1 MLLAID
7 NLQTYV
13 RQRSGVVRAVN
24 GVSFNVDKGQT
35 VGVVGESGCG
45 KTMMGMSIMRLLPE
59 GGYHAGGS
67 INFDGRDLLTLTDR
81 EIQDVR
87 GNDIAVIF
95 QDPMTSLNPTMT
107 IGRQIAES
115 VIRHR
120 GETSAVAMDRA
131 AEVLDLVG
139 MPRPKERLHDYPF
152 QLSGGLR
159 QRVMIAM
166 AIVCE
171 PRLLIADEPTTALDV
186 TIQRQILE
194 LLDDLKQ
201 RLGMAMILITHDMG
215 VIAGRSDKVVVM
227 YAGQVVEQAETFE
240 LFDHRRHPYTEALL
254 ASIPQLDHSP
264 RRPLYSIPGLPPDLT
279 KEMVG
284 CPFAPRCRNVQPS
297 CRTTSPTLQGVEDGH
312 LTACFFPVGTIAT
325 DFASQV
331 NGQSGAV
338 EVAAVENHVSTSSGN
353 SAPLLRLDQVSK
365 EFDVS
370 SGGAFGRKRG
380 FLSAV
385 ENVSLSIAKGETFGL
400 VGESGCG
407 KSTLG
412 RMITALDLPTKGQIS
427 VGGRDLGSLGRREL
441 RLARRDLQLM
451 FQDPYAS
458 LDPRMRVGTILR
470 EPYAI
475 QGLGSRDER
484 RTWIQELLGEVGLP
498 ANAVD
503 RYPHEFSG
511 GQRQR
516 IGLARALAL
525 RPKLIVAD
533 EPVSALDVS
542 VRSQILNL
550 MKRLQNAHELTYL
563 VISHD
568 LSVVR
573 YLADRI
579 GVMYLGQIVEIGS
592 ADDIYERTVHPYT
605 AGLLNSIPIPN
616 PRIERAKHGTTVRG
630 EIPSPINP
638 PSGCRFRTRCSRAS
652 ELCEQQV
659 PPLVNF
665 DAGHLAAC
673 HHPLREPFGP
683 GETEVAI
690 RSATYS
696 GENYRSL

>member
-1 MLLAID
+1 MLLTID

-13 RQRSGVVRAVN
+13 RQRSGVVRAVD
-24 GVSFNVDKGQT
+24 GVSFTVDKGQT

-45 KTMMGMSIMRLLPE
+45 KTMMGMSIMRLLPG

-67 INFDGRDLLTLTDR
+67 INFDGRDLQTLSDR

-227 YAGQVVEQAETFE
+227 YAGQVVEQAETFD

-254 ASIPQLDHSP
+254 SSIPQLDHSP

-284 CPFAPRCRNVQPS
+284 CRFAPRCRNVQPS
-297 CRTTSPTLQGVEDGH
+297 CRTMSPTLDGVEDGH
-312 LTACFFPVGTIAT
+312 LVACFFPVGAPTTEAASPARVPSDEQRVSAT
-325 DFASQV
+325 EDQ
-331 NGQSGAV
+331 
-338 EVAAVENHVSTSSGN
+338 ESTSSHDDD
-353 SAPLLRLDQVSK
+353 SPLLRLDQVSK

-370 SGGAFGRKRG
+370 SGAVFGRKRG

-385 ENVSLSIAKGETFGL
+385 ENVSLTIAKGETFGL

-412 RMITALDLPTKGQIS
+412 RMITALDLPTKGQIT
-427 VGGRDLGSLGRREL
+427 VGGRDLASLGRREL

-475 QGLGSRDER
+475 QGLGSRDEQR
-484 RTWIQELLGEVGLP
+484 KWIQELLAEVGLP
-498 ANAVD
+498 PNAVD

-550 MKRLQNAHELTYL
+550 MKRLQDTHELTYL

-616 PRIERAKHGTTVRG
+616 PRLERAKLGAVVRG

-638 PSGCRFRTRCSRAS
+638 PSGCRFRTRCTRAS
-652 ELCEQQV
+652 ELCERQV
-659 PPLVNF
+659 PSLVSF
-665 DAGHLAAC
+665 DSGHLAAC
-673 HHPLREPFGP
+673 HHPLRESTEI
-683 GETEVAI
+683 GETAVVI
-690 RSATYS
+690 RSTTH
-696 GENYRSL
+696 

>member
-1 MLLAID
+1 MLLTID

-13 RQRSGVVRAVN
+13 RQRSGVVRAVD
-24 GVSFNVDKGQT
+24 GVSFTVDKGET

-67 INFDGRDLLTLTDR
+67 INFDGRDLLTLSDR

-227 YAGQVVEQAETFE
+227 YAGQVVEQAEIFD

-254 ASIPQLDHSP
+254 SSIPQLDHSP

-284 CPFAPRCRNVQPS
+284 CRFAPRCRSVQPS
-297 CRTTSPTLQGVEDGH
+297 CRTMSPTLEGVEDGH
-312 LTACFFPVGTIAT
+312 LVACFFPVGAPVVVSASPARDQSDGGEVSAT
-325 DFASQV
+325 VDQESM
-331 NGQSGAV
+331 
-338 EVAAVENHVSTSSGN
+338 SSHDD
-353 SAPLLRLDQVSK
+353 APLLSLDQVSK

-370 SGGAFGRKRG
+370 SGGVFGRKKG

-385 ENVSLSIAKGETFGL
+385 ENVSLTIAKGETFGL

-412 RMITALDLPTKGQIS
+412 RMITALDLPTKGQITI
-427 VGGRDLGSLGRREL
+427 GRRDLASLGRREL

-475 QGLGSRDER
+475 QGLGSRDEQR
-484 RTWIQELLGEVGLP
+484 KWIQELLAEVGLP

-550 MKRLQNAHELTYL
+550 MKRLQRAHELTYL

-616 PRIERAKHGTTVRG
+616 PRIERAKHGAIVRG

-638 PSGCRFRTRCSRAS
+638 PSGCRFRTRCMRAS
-652 ELCEQQV
+652 ELCEHQV
-659 PPLVNF
+659 PALVSF
-665 DAGHLAAC
+665 DSGHLAAC
-673 HHPLREPFGP
+673 HHPLRESTEP
-683 GETEVAI
+683 GETTVVI
-690 RSATYS
+690 RSTTHS
-696 GENYRSL
+696 EDR

>member
-1 MLLAID
+1 MLLTID

-13 RQRSGVVRAVN
+13 RQRSGVVRAVD
-24 GVSFNVDKGQT
+24 GVSFTVDKGQT

-67 INFDGRDLLTLTDR
+67 INFDGRDLLTLSDR

-120 GETSAVAMDRA
+120 GENSAVAMDRA
-131 AEVLDLVG
+131 TEVLNLVG

-166 AIVCE
+166 AIACE
-171 PRLLIADEPTTALDV
+171 PRLLLADEPTTALDV

-227 YAGQVVEQAETFE
+227 YAGQVVEQAETFD

-254 ASIPQLDHSP
+254 SSIPQLDHSP

-279 KEMVG
+279 REMIG
-284 CPFAPRCRNVQPS
+284 CRFAPRCRNVQPS
-297 CRTTSPTLQGVEDGH
+297 CLTMSPALTGESNDH
-312 LTACFFPVGTIAT
+312 LVACIFPVGTVTT
-325 DFASQV
+325 DSL
-331 NGQSGAV
+331 SRDR
-338 EVAAVENHVSTSSGN
+338 NHVSNIEISEVDQELEAPQSDGI
-353 SAPLLRLDQVSK
+353 PLLRLEDVSK

-370 SGGAFGRKRG
+370 AGGVFGRKRG

-412 RMITALDLPTKGQIS
+412 RMITALELPTKGHIT
-427 VGGRDLGSLGRREL
+427 VGGRNLTSLGRREM
-441 RLARRDLQLM
+441 RVARRDLQLM

-475 QGLGSRDER
+475 QGLGSRAEQR
-484 RTWIQELLGEVGLP
+484 KWIQDLLDEVGLP

-550 MKRLQNAHELTYL
+550 MKRLQESHQLTYL

-616 PRIERAKHGTTVRG
+616 PRIERLKHGAIVRG

-638 PSGCRFRTRCSRAS
+638 PSGCRFRTRCPRAS
-652 ELCEQQV
+652 EVCEQVV
-659 PPLVNF
+659 PPLVSF

-673 HHPLREPFGP
+673 HHPLREPMDAV
-683 GETEVAI
+683 ESAVVI
-690 RSATYS
+690 RSTAHPS
-696 GENYRSL
+696 ES

>member
-1 MLLAID
+1 MLLTID

-13 RQRSGVVRAVN
+13 RQRSGVVRAVD
-24 GVSFNVDKGQT
+24 GVSFTVDKGQT

-115 VIRHR
+115 AIRHR
-120 GETSAVAMDRA
+120 GESSAVAMNRA
-131 AEVLDLVG
+131 AEVLGLVG

-194 LLDDLKQ
+194 LLDELKQ

-215 VIAGRSDKVVVM
+215 VVAGRSDKVVVM
-227 YAGQVVEQAETFE
+227 YAGQVVEQAETFD
-240 LFDHRRHPYTEALL
+240 LFDHHRHPYTEALL
-254 ASIPQLDHSP
+254 SSIPRLDHSP
-264 RRPLYSIPGLPPDLT
+264 RRPLYTIPGLPPDLT

-284 CPFAPRCRNVQPS
+284 CRFAPRCRYVQPS
-297 CRTTSPTLQGVEDGH
+297 CRTLSPPLEGVEDGH
-312 LTACFFPVGTIAT
+312 LVACYFPVGRLRSAESAPSAT
-325 DFASQV
+325 DQSDEKEASD
-331 NGQSGAV
+331 AV
-338 EVAAVENHVSTSSGN
+338 DRLTPLRRDVDEV
-353 SAPLLRLDQVSK
+353 PLLRIDQVSK
-365 EFDVS
+365 EFEVS
-370 SGGAFGRKRG
+370 SGGVFGRNRG
-380 FLSAV
+380 VLSAV
-385 ENVSLSIAKGETFGL
+385 EGVSLSIVRGETFGL

-412 RMITALDLPTKGQIS
+412 RMITALDRPTKGRIT
-427 VGGRDLGSLGRREL
+427 VGGRDLASLGRREL
-441 RLARRDLQLM
+441 RVARRDLQLM

-475 QGLGSRDER
+475 QGLGSRNEQR
-484 RTWIQELLGEVGLP
+484 KWIQELLGEVGLP
-498 ANAVD
+498 GNSVD

-550 MKRLQNAHELTYL
+550 MKRLQESFELTYL

-579 GVMYLGQIVEIGS
+579 GVMYLGRIVEIGS

-605 AGLLNSIPIPN
+605 EGLLNSIPIPN
-616 PRIERAKHGTTVRG
+616 PAIERTKHGAIVRG
-630 EIPSPINP
+630 EIPSPIDP
-638 PSGCRFRTRCSRAS
+638 PSGCRFRTRCTRAS
-652 ELCEQQV
+652 DLCAQQV
-659 PPLVNF
+659 PPLVSF
-665 DAGHLAAC
+665 DSGHMAAC
-673 HHPLREPFGP
+673 HHPLREPTEH
-683 GETEVAI
+683 GETAVSI
-690 RSATYS
+690 RPTD
-696 GENYRSL
+696 

>member
-13 RQRSGVVRAVN
+13 RQRSGVVRAVD
-24 GVSFNVDKGQT
+24 GVSFTVDKGQT

-67 INFDGRDLLTLTDR
+67 INFDGRDLQTLTDR

-115 VIRHR
+115 AIRHR
-120 GETSAVAMDRA
+120 GESSAVAMDRA
-131 AEVLDLVG
+131 TEVLDLVG

-227 YAGQVVEQAETFE
+227 YAGQVVEQAETFD
-240 LFDHRRHPYTEALL
+240 LFEHRRHPYTDALL
-254 ASIPQLDHSP
+254 SSIPRLDHSP
-264 RRPLYSIPGLPPDLT
+264 RRPLYSIPGLPPDLSQ
-279 KEMVG
+279 EMVG
-284 CPFAPRCRNVQPS
+284 CRFAPRCQNVQPT
-297 CRTTSPTLQGVEDGH
+297 CLTVAPTLEDVEGGH
-312 LTACFFPVGTIAT
+312 LVACFFPVGSLRTAEPASSTIEQS
-325 DFASQV
+325 DEKEASIALDGV
-331 NGQSGAV
+331 TPLIGDV
-338 EVAAVENHVSTSSGN
+338 DEV
-353 SAPLLRLDQVSK
+353 PLLQLDQVSK
-365 EFDVS
+365 EFVVS
-370 SGGAFGRKRG
+370 SGGFGRNRG
-380 FLSAV
+380 VLSAV
-385 ENVSLSIAKGETFGL
+385 EDVSLSIVRGETFGL

-412 RMITALDLPTKGQIS
+412 RMITALDRPTR
-427 VGGRDLGSLGRREL
+427 GRITVDGKDLASLGRREL
-441 RLARRDLQLM
+441 RVARRDLQLM

-470 EPYAI
+470 EPFAI
-475 QGLGSRDER
+475 QGLGSRDQQR
-484 RTWIQELLGEVGLP
+484 KWIQELLGEVGLP
-498 ANAVD
+498 ANSVD

-550 MKRLQNAHELTYL
+550 MKRLQKAHGLTYL

-579 GVMYLGQIVEIGS
+579 GVMYLGKIVEIGS

-605 AGLLNSIPIPN
+605 EGLLNSIPIPN
-616 PRIERAKHGTTVRG
+616 PAIERTKHGSIVRG
-630 EIPSPINP
+630 EIPSPIDP
-638 PSGCRFRTRCSRAS
+638 PSGCRFHTRCARAS
-652 ELCEQQV
+652 DLCAQQV
-659 PPLVNF
+659 PPLVSF
-665 DAGHLAAC
+665 DTGHMAAC
-673 HHPLREPFGP
+673 HHPLREPTEH
-683 GETEVAI
+683 GEAAVSI
-690 RSATYS
+690 RRMTT
-696 GENYRSL
+696 

>member
-13 RQRSGVVRAVN
+13 RQRSGVVRAVD
-24 GVSFNVDKGQT
+24 GVSFTVDKGQT

-67 INFDGRDLLTLTDR
+67 INFDGRDLLTLSDR

-227 YAGQVVEQAETFE
+227 YACQVVEQAEIFD
-240 LFDHRRHPYTEALL
+240 LFDHQRHPYTEALL
-254 ASIPQLDHSP
+254 SSIPQLDHSP

-279 KEMVG
+279 REMVG
-284 CPFAPRCRNVQPS
+284 CRFAPRCRYVQPS
-297 CRTTSPTLQGVEDGH
+297 CRTMSPSLEGVEDGH
-312 LTACFFPVGTIAT
+312 LVACYFPVGTPALT
-325 DFASQV
+325 EPARSASDQADETTV
-331 NGQSGAV
+331 S
-338 EVAAVENHVSTSSGN
+338 AAVDKVLTSNHDDD
-353 SAPLLRLDQVSK
+353 APLLLLDQVSK
-365 EFDVS
+365 EFEVS
-370 SGGAFGRKRG
+370 SGGVFGRKKS

-385 ENVSLSIAKGETFGL
+385 ENVSLTIAKGETFGL

-412 RMITALDLPTKGQIS
+412 RMITALDLPTKGQIT
-427 VGGRDLGSLGRREL
+427 VGGRDLASLGRREL
-441 RLARRDLQLM
+441 RVARRDLQLM

-475 QGLGSRDER
+475 QGLGSRDEKR
-484 RTWIQELLGEVGLP
+484 KWIQELLAEVGLP

-550 MKRLQNAHELTYL
+550 MKRLQDAHELTYL

-605 AGLLNSIPIPN
+605 EGLLNSIPIPN
-616 PRIERAKHGTTVRG
+616 PRIERAKHGAIVRG

-638 PSGCRFRTRCSRAS
+638 PSGCRFRTRCTRAS
-652 ELCEQQV
+652 ELCGQQV
-659 PPLVNF
+659 PPLVRF
-665 DAGHLAAC
+665 DSGHLAAC
-673 HHPLREPFGP
+673 HHPLRESTEL
-683 GETEVAI
+683 GETVVVI
-690 RSATYS
+690 RSTPHS
-696 GENYRSL
+696 EDR

>member
-13 RQRSGVVRAVN
+13 RQRSGVVRAVD
-24 GVSFNVDKGQT
+24 GVSFTVDKGET

-115 VIRHR
+115 AIRHR
-120 GETSAVAMDRA
+120 GESSAVAMDRA
-131 AEVLDLVG
+131 TEVLDLVG

-227 YAGQVVEQAETFE
+227 YAGQVVEQAETFD

-254 ASIPQLDHSP
+254 SSIPRLDHSP

-284 CPFAPRCRNVQPS
+284 CRFAPRCQNVQPS
-297 CRTTSPTLQGVEDGH
+297 CLTTAPTLEDVEEGH
-312 LTACFFPVGTIAT
+312 LVACFFPVGSLRTGGPASSAT
-325 DFASQV
+325 EASDEKLSNAV
-331 NGQSGAV
+331 DGVAPSVGDGV
-338 EVAAVENHVSTSSGN
+338 EV
-353 SAPLLRLDQVSK
+353 PLLQLDQVSK
-365 EFDVS
+365 EFVVS
-370 SGGAFGRKRG
+370 SGGFGRNRG
-380 FLSAV
+380 LLSAV
-385 ENVSLSIAKGETFGL
+385 EDVSLSIVSGETFGL

-412 RMITALDLPTKGQIS
+412 RMITALDRPTR
-427 VGGRDLGSLGRREL
+427 GRITVDGKDLASLGRREL
-441 RLARRDLQLM
+441 RVARRDLQLM

-475 QGLGSRDER
+475 QGLGNRDQQR
-484 RTWIQELLGEVGLP
+484 KWIQELLGEVGLP
-498 ANAVD
+498 GNSID

-525 RPKLIVAD
+525 RPKVIVAD

-550 MKRLQNAHELTYL
+550 MKRLQKAHGLTYL

-579 GVMYLGQIVEIGS
+579 GVMYLGKIVEIGS

-605 AGLLNSIPIPN
+605 EGLLNSIPIPN
-616 PRIERAKHGTTVRG
+616 PAIERTKHGTVVRG
-630 EIPSPINP
+630 EIPSPIDP
-638 PSGCRFRTRCSRAS
+638 PSGCRFHTRCPRAS
-652 ELCEQQV
+652 DLCSQVV
-659 PPLVNF
+659 PPLVSF
-665 DAGHLAAC
+665 DTGHMAAC
-673 HHPLREPFGP
+673 HHPLRESTEL
-683 GETEVAI
+683 GETEVSI
-690 RSATYS
+690 RRTSA
-696 GENYRSL
+696 

>member
-1 MLLAID
+1 
-7 NLQTYV
+7 
-13 RQRSGVVRAVN
+13 
-24 GVSFNVDKGQT
+24 
-35 VGVVGESGCG
+35 
-45 KTMMGMSIMRLLPE
+45 MMGMSIMRLLPE
-59 GGYHAGGS
+59 GGYQAGGS

-115 VIRHR
+115 AIRHR
-120 GETSAVAMDRA
+120 GESSAVAMDRA
-131 AEVLDLVG
+131 TEVLDLVG

-227 YAGQVVEQAETFE
+227 YAGQVVEQAETFD
-240 LFDHRRHPYTEALL
+240 LFEHRRHPYTEALL
-254 ASIPQLDHSP
+254 SSIPRLDHSP

-284 CPFAPRCRNVQPS
+284 CRFAPRCQNVQPS
-297 CRTTSPTLQGVEDGH
+297 CLTTAPTLEDVEEGH
-312 LTACFFPVGTIAT
+312 LVSCFFPVGRLRT
-325 DFASQV
+325 
-331 NGQSGAV
+331 G
-338 EVAAVENHVSTSSGN
+338 EPTSSATEASDEKLSNAVDGVAP
-353 SAPLLRLDQVSK
+353 SVGDGVEIPLLQLDQVSK
-365 EFDVS
+365 EFVVS
-370 SGGAFGRKRG
+370 SGGFGRNRG
-380 FLSAV
+380 LLSAV
-385 ENVSLSIAKGETFGL
+385 EDVSLSIVSGETFGL

-412 RMITALDLPTKGQIS
+412 RMITALDRPTR
-427 VGGRDLGSLGRREL
+427 GRITVDGKDLASLGRREL
-441 RLARRDLQLM
+441 RVARRDLQLM

-475 QGLGSRDER
+475 QGLGNRDQQR
-484 RTWIQELLGEVGLP
+484 KWIQELLGEVGLP
-498 ANAVD
+498 GNSID

-525 RPKLIVAD
+525 RPKVIVAD

-550 MKRLQNAHELTYL
+550 MKRLQKAHGLTYL

-579 GVMYLGQIVEIGS
+579 GVMYLGKIVEIGS

-605 AGLLNSIPIPN
+605 EGLLNSIPIPN
-616 PRIERAKHGTTVRG
+616 PAIERTKHGTVVRG
-630 EIPSPINP
+630 EIPSPIDP
-638 PSGCRFRTRCSRAS
+638 PSGCRFHTRCPRAS
-652 ELCEQQV
+652 DLCSQVV
-659 PPLVNF
+659 PPLVSF
-665 DAGHLAAC
+665 DTGHMAAC
-673 HHPLREPFGP
+673 HHPLRESTDR
-683 GETEVAI
+683 GETEVSI
-690 RSATYS
+690 RRTSA
-696 GENYRSL
+696 